1 MNGDLITA
9 LKQIEKERNIPLG
22 VLQEAVEQALTSSYR
37 KTFEAGPNIRVAID
51 WNTGSIKVIGTLKIV
66 PRRKE
71 PNEEISL
78 STARKKLK
86 QGHILKIHPMD
97 PTLMPDLGDE
107 DDLDEDELFLGM
119 DIDVIMEEDPKSF
132 GRIAA
137 QTTKQVIIQKIKE
150 AERDIIFTEYSR
162 REGDIMSGVVQRNE
176 HRNWIIDLN
185 KVEALI
191 PPQEQV
197 PTEHFRRGERIKVY
211 VHKVEQ
217 AVKGTQVILSRT
229 HPGLVKRLFETE
241 VPEIQQGLI
250 EIQNVVREPGSRSKV
265 SVRALES
272 NVDPLG
278 ACVGPRGSRVQM
290 IVDELRGEKID
301 IINYTEDPFT
311 FVSNALSPARVMTVT
326 LNPDDRSALVI
337 VPDSQFSL
345 AIGKEGQNA
354 RLAAKLTGWK
364 IDIKSETQ
372 AKDAEGHAA
381 SAGYSNEMPV
391 VGEAEGMF
399 AGGTTMSVGSYE
411 TESSA
416 VGSTEQ
422 TTAAAAAKSSGHSSG
437 SDRKPGKKI
446 DKKSKKNR
454 RGLDF
459 DDDY

>member
-78 STARKKLK
+78 STARKKMK
-86 QGHILKIHPMD
+86 QGHVLKIHPMD
-97 PTLMPDLGDE
+97 PTLMPDLGEEDE
-107 DDLDEDELFLGM
+107 LDEDELFLGM

-150 AERDIIFTEYSR
+150 AERDIIFTEFSK
-162 REGDIMSGVVQRNE
+162 REGDIMPGIVQRNE
-176 HRNWIIDLN
+176 HRNWVIDLN

-197 PTEHFRRGERIKVY
+197 PTEHFRRSERIKVY
-211 VHKVEQ
+211 VLKAEQ
-217 AVKGTQVILSRT
+217 TVKGTQVLLSRT

-364 IDIKSETQ
+364 IDIKSESQ
-372 AKDAEGHAA
+372 AKDTTGGLTASFDPDGMPRTEISLPPESFSPGNQ
-381 SAGYSNEMPV
+381 SAG
-391 VGEAEGMF
+391 EA
-399 AGGTTMSVGSYE
+399 V
-411 TESSA
+411 
-416 VGSTEQ
+416 
-422 TTAAAAAKSSGHSSG
+422 AAAVKTGGNPGGA
-437 SDRKPGKKI
+437 DRKTGKKPE
-446 DKKSKKNR
+446 KKSKKNR
-454 RGLDF
+454 RGMDF